1 MLRGAD
7 RRTIVSIVLAANR
20 RTIVS
25 IVLAANPRVER
36 GFCPGGGWAS
46 LSEAS
51 YGLEKPVLR
60 CVGGGFIK
68 FRTPRA
74 R

>member
-7 RRTIVSIVLAANR
+7 R

-36 GFCPGGGWAS
+36 GFCPGGGWGS